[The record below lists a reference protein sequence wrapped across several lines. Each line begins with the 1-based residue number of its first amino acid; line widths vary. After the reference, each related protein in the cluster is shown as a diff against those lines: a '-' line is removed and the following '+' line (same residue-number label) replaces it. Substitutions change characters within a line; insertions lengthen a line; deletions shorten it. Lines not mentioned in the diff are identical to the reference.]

1 MIIINIIMMINDY
14 EHDDNNVMMIMNAND
29 NEHDNDNECDGAYA

>member
-1 MIIINIIMMINDY
+1 MMINDY
-14 EHDDNNVMMIMNAND
+14 EHDDNNVMIIMNAND